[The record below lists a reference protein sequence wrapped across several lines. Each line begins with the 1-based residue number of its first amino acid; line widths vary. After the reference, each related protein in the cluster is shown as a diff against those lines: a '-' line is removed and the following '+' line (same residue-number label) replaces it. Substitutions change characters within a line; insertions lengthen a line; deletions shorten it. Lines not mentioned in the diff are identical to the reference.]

1 MGDQFAASL
10 QKLYDLNV
18 IDQQKAR
25 RENAINALESF
36 VIEANVR
43 MGLDEYIACAT
54 TKEIETLSA
63 RCVEVADWIYEDGMD
78 AAVEEYDKKLDA
90 LKLLANDIYAR
101 HWEHDERPEALKA
114 FHSMVNGSEHFLT
127 TARNLTKETNPEKD
141 VFTQTEVDNL
151 EKAITETVA
160 WREKEVAA
168 QNKLAKN
175 EPVRLTVKAI
185 TDKMSYLDREVKYL
199 VNKIKMWR
207 PKTPPKEEKKKK
219 KKASKKSNETAGD
232 EEEVVI
238 KGESEGDEA
247 KLETPESEEN
257 VVPSTETPDTPT
269 IEESIETI
277 EPIVPTETTEDTEHT
292 EL

>member
-1 MGDQFAASL
+1 MAPLIGDQFAASL
-10 QKLYDLNV
+10 QRLYDLNV

-43 MGLDEYIACAT
+43 MGLDEYVQCAT
-54 TKEIETLSA
+54 KKEMEALSA
-63 RCVEVADWIYEDGMD
+63 RCVEVADWIYEDGME
-78 AAVEEYDKKLDA
+78 ATVEEYDKKLDA

-114 FHSMVNGSEHFLT
+114 FASMINGSEHFLT

-160 WREKEVAA
+160 WRDKEVEA
-168 QNKLAKN
+168 QKKLAKN

-185 TDKMSYLDREVKYL
+185 TDKMSFLDREVKYL

-207 PKTPPKEEKKKK
+207 PKTPPKDEKKKK
-219 KKASKKSNETAGD
+219 KKAKKTNETASD
-232 EEEVVI
+232 EEVVI
-238 KGESEGDEA
+238 KGEADGDEV
-247 KLETPESEEN
+247 KLDKPDSEEN
-257 VVPSTETPDTPT
+257 VVPPTEET
-269 IEESIETI
+269 IEEPIETI
-277 EPIVPTETTEDTEHT
+277 EPTETTNDTEEQHT